1 MLTTYADDAIAVGVN
16 GEEVGRTNFDTHGK
30 LWASSLASS
39 SIDTADAQKT
49 PVTFTVPSSK
59 LKVGENLIAIEVH
72 AGITRR
78 NVRPNISFDMQATA
92 KAPVAEQP
100 AKTRERRHP

>member
-1 MLTTYADDAIAVGVN
+1 M
-16 GEEVGRTNFDTHGK
+16 
-30 LWASSLASS
+30 
-39 SIDTADAQKT
+39 
-49 PVTFTVPSSK
+49 TFTVPSSK

>member
-1 MLTTYADDAIAVGVN
+1 MLLRYGVN

-30 LWASSLASS
+30 LWLGAGIS

-72 AGITRR
+72 AALLDVTFARI
-78 NVRPNISFDMQATA
+78 
-92 KAPVAEQP
+92 
-100 AKTRERRHP
+100 